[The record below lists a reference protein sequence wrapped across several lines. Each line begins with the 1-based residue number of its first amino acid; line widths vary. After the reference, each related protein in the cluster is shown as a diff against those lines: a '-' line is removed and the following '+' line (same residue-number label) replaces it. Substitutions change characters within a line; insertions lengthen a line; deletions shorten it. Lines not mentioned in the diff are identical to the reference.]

1 MRIMGRAPAMSRE
14 ERRASVA
21 AAAVPLIREYGRA
34 VTTRQIAEAAGV
46 AEGTLFRVFTDKNDI
61 LRTAVEHVCA
71 PEPMLA
77 ELDRLDASLPLAD
90 FVARL
95 VEVTR
100 RRVSEIFDVTM
111 AARWIPD
118 AARRPRVAPDAIET
132 RVRALLADYEDEL
145 SLPPATVAD
154 MIRLLLFSAAH
165 PMINEGRPPTNADIV
180 HMVLEGVRRRETSTI
195 DPTPRSRRR
204 AS

>member
-1 MRIMGRAPAMSRE
+1 MSRE

-77 ELDRLDASLPLAD
+77 ELDRLDTSLPLAD

>member
-1 MRIMGRAPAMSRE
+1 MSRE